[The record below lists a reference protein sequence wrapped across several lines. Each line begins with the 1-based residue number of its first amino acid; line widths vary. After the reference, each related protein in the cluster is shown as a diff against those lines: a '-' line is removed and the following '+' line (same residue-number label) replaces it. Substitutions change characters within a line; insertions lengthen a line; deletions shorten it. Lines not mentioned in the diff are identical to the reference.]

1 MEGRALKA
9 EAVGAGVPL
18 YKVAAQAGMHPHRL
32 GAYLNGRTQLDTAT
46 EQRIRQAIQ
55 AAAERPQ

>member
-1 MEGRALKA
+1 
-9 EAVGAGVPL
+9 
-18 YKVAAQAGMHPHRL
+18 MHPHRL